1 MSLHPSP
8 IPAGGPVPNHFDWRQ
23 AWYPV
28 QYLDNLDRQRP
39 QPFTLLGHPLVIWWD
54 PRAGRWS
61 ALDDRCPH
69 RLVPLSEGR
78 IAEDGLLECPYH
90 GWGFTGEGRCD
101 RLPQQ
106 PTDRPISPE
115 RSCVHAWPTTEAQGL
130 LFVFAGSVDEAA
142 ATPLPLIE
150 PVVEQPDGWLMMDI
164 VRDLPYDAVTVLEN
178 VLDASHIPY
187 THHGTIG
194 RRSNAVPMDLEIVAS
209 DRQGFKGLWA
219 EGPRRGSL
227 GPQHTTFTAPCLM
240 WHDIDSPSLGRTI
253 TAVYATPTEPGRC
266 RLFARFPF
274 RFRSPIPRLVLSVMP
289 RWWSHRNQNRI
300 LEDDQIFLHV
310 QERELA
316 ARGRGEDYSRLCY
329 LPTAADRYVLALR
342 QWVRDY
348 AGEPFPDQPLPPSP
362 SREEL
367 LERWDSHTRICRVC
381 REAEARL
388 RRVRTVGRAIAAL
401 GLALGPLLAVLNSP
415 WLPLSVG
422 LTLVALVAVAL
433 SEVILP
439 GFREGEAVPPRN
451 RR

>member
-1 MSLHPSP
+1 MPSSAAATLP
-8 IPAGGPVPNHFDWRQ
+8 GGPAANRFDWRQ

-39 QPFTLLGHPLVIWWD
+39 EAFTLLGHPLVIWWD
-54 PRAGRWS
+54 PRQQRWS

-78 IAEDGLLECPYH
+78 VAEDGLLECPYH

-106 PTDRPISPE
+106 PANRPISSQ
-115 RSCVHAWPTTEAQGL
+115 RSCVRSWPTAEAQGL
-130 LFVFAGSVDEAA
+130 LFVFAGSPDEAA
-142 ATPLPLIE
+142 ATPLPLID
-150 PVVEQPDGWLMMDI
+150 PLLDQPEAWLVLDL

-209 DRQGFKGLWA
+209 DRQGFRGLWA

-227 GPQHTTFTAPCLM
+227 GPQSTTFTAPCLM
-240 WHDIDSPSLGRTI
+240 WHEVNAATLGRTI
-253 TAVYATPTEPGRC
+253 TAVYATPTTPGRC

-274 RFRSPIPRLVLSVMP
+274 RFRSRMPQLLLKVIP

-310 QERELA
+310 QERELE
-316 ARGRGEDYSRLCY
+316 ARGGSGEYSRNCY
-329 LPTAADRYVLALR
+329 LPAAADRYVLALR

-348 AGEPFPDQPLPPSP
+348 AGEPFAGQPLPPSP
-362 SREEL
+362 SREAL
-367 LERWDSHTRICRVC
+367 LERWHSHTQICRVC
-381 REAEARL
+381 REAEGRL
-388 RRVRTVGRAIAAL
+388 RRLRTVGRAIAAL
-401 GLALGPLLAVLNSP
+401 GLALGPLLAVLSSS
-415 WLPLSVG
+415 WLPWSVA
-422 LTLVALVAVAL
+422 LTLLALGGVAL
-433 SEVILP
+433 SEAILP
-439 GFREGEAVPPRN
+439 GFRDGESVPPRN
-451 RR
+451 CR